1 MFKEMKTNTNIRQ
14 RPDNLICKKS
24 ARERLEWVNFWIDQA
39 NEANVKERI
48 LLVGDSTSRVI
59 RRTMS
64 ESFGGVPVDLFA
76 TSAAL
81 RDVIYWDQL
90 EDFFK
95 HNTYKY
101 DYIFVQV
108 GNHSRINEN
117 GDGPFTEYDYTRFH
131 DDYTILIKYLQNYCK
146 RIILEPC
153 YLMVVPRKYGWFKT
167 LARKAIHK
175 YLKVKFYQQPN
186 IEANAVSQKKNDIMR
201 QVAKELSM
209 PWCDINDYLD
219 STYFIRRDNIHY
231 EYRANLP
238 ICNYLINF
246 ARKTFKDEEI

>member
-1 MFKEMKTNTNIRQ
+1 MKVKKEGIQ
-14 RPDNLICKKS
+14 RPEKLICKKS

-39 NEANVKERI
+39 NEEEEGKRI

-64 ESFGGVPVDLFA
+64 EVLGGIPVDLFA

-90 EDFFK
+90 DDFFN
-95 HNTYKY
+95 HSIYKY
-101 DYIFVQV
+101 NYIFVQV
-108 GNHSRINEN
+108 GNHSRINEE
-117 GDGPFTEYDYTRFH
+117 GSGPFTEYDYTRFH
-131 DDYTILIKYLQNYCK
+131 DDYTILIEYLQNYCK

-153 YLMVVPRKYGWFKT
+153 YLMVVPRKYGWFKNKA
-167 LARKAIHK
+167 LKAIHK
-175 YLKVKFYQQPN
+175 YLKVKIHQQPN
-186 IEANAVSQKKNDIMR
+186 IEANAVSQKKNVIMK
-201 QVAKELSM
+201 QVAEELSM
-209 PWCDINDYLD
+209 PWCDINAYLD

-231 EYRANLP
+231 EYRASLP